1 MKKVIKMDPD
11 KWLAKQLTGNLPDAG
26 LDKRLGAFPAL
37 RMTLAEMQAIYVRN
51 GLVRNMKV
59 MFVL

>member
-1 MKKVIKMDPD
+1 MDPD

-51 GLVRNMKV
+51 GLVRNVKV